1 MTELTGLAE
10 KLKRAGHKLTAPRR
24 AVVEVLEQD
33 GEHLSPNEV
42 LARGRQIYPRLSRAT
57 VYRTL
62 DLLTGL
68 GLIRPIYLHDTSQ
81 RYVTAQGG
89 HHHLVCID
97 CGVAFEF
104 EQCEADQLT
113 VTLSERFQFE
123 IHSHLLEFY
132 GLCETCKQDQE
143 INHNVS

>member
-10 KLKRAGHKLTAPRR
+10 KLKRAGHKLTAPRQ
-24 AVVEVLEQD
+24 AVVQVLEQE
-33 GEHLSPNEV
+33 GSHLSPNEILV
-42 LARGRQIYPRLSRAT
+42 QGRQIYPRLSRAT

-62 DLLTGL
+62 DVLTDL

-89 HHHLVCID
+89 HHHLVCTD
-97 CGVAFEF
+97 CGTAYEF
-104 EQCEADQLT
+104 ERCEADQLA
-113 VTLSERFQFE
+113 VTLTERFGFE

-132 GLCETCKQDQE
+132 GLCHTCKQDQP
-143 INHNVS
+143 

>member
-10 KLKRAGHKLTAPRR
+10 KLKRAGHKLTAPRQ
-24 AVVEVLEQD
+24 AVVQVLEQE
-33 GEHLSPNEV
+33 GSHLSPNEV
-42 LARGRQIYPRLSRAT
+42 LAQGRHIYPRLSRAT

-62 DLLTGL
+62 DLLTDL

-89 HHHLVCID
+89 HHHLVCTD

-104 EQCEADQLT
+104 EQCEADRLAEMLARQF
-113 VTLSERFQFE
+113 RFE

-132 GLCETCKQDQE
+132 GLCHTCKQD
-143 INHNVS
+143 